1 METPRFADAGL
12 ALRHVFLR
20 DLTLDAAIG
29 VYASEHGRHQRIRV
43 NVDLAVEDDG
53 ARPLSRAPVGRD
65 VLSRVVDYGAVAARV
80 RAIVGAGHVRLVETL
95 AERIAESCLEDPRVA
110 VARVRV
116 EKLDI
121 LPDAASVGVE
131 VERRHR

>member
-1 METPRFADAGL
+1 VETPRFADAGL

-29 VYASEHGRHQRIRV
+29 VYASEKGRRQRIRV

-53 ARPLSRAPVGRD
+53 ARPMSRAPIGRD
-65 VLSRVVDYGAVAARV
+65 ALSRVVDYGA
-80 RAIVGAGHVRLVETL
+80 I

-110 VARVRV
+110 TARVRV

-131 VERRHR
+131 VERRRR

>member
-1 METPRFADAGL
+1 METPRFADAQL

-20 DLTLDAAIG
+20 DLMLDAAIG
-29 VYASEHGRHQRIRV
+29 VYAREHGSRQRIRV

-53 ARPLSRAPVGRD
+53 ARAMSRAPVGRD
-65 VLSRVVDYGAVAARV
+65 ALSRVVDYAAIAGRV
-80 RAIVGAGHVRLVETL
+80 REIVATGHVRLVETL

-121 LPDAASVGVE
+121 MPDAASVGVE
-131 VERRHR
+131 VERRRR

>member
-20 DLTLDAAIG
+20 DLMLDAAIG
-29 VYASEHGRHQRIRV
+29 VYASEHGRRQRIRV

-53 ARPLSRAPVGRD
+53 ARPLSRAPVGGD
-65 VLSRVVDYGAVAARV
+65 ALSRVVDYAAIAERV
-80 RAIVGAGHVRLVETL
+80 RAIVAGGHVRLVETL
-95 AERIAESCLEDPRVA
+95 AERIAESCLDDPRVA
-110 VARVRV
+110 VSRVRV

-121 LPDAASVGVE
+121 LPDASSVGVE
-131 VERRHR
+131 VERRRR